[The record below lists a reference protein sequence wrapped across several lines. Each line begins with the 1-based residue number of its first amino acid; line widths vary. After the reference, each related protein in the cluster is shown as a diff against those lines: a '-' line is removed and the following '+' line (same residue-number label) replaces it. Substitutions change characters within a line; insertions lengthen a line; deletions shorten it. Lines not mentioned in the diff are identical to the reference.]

1 MRKSATSI
9 VKNKWANSGADKPK
23 PSATLGLQK
32 SRRSSGFTLLE
43 VVLAIAVL
51 ASALAAVMG
60 VAIGQVRAEQRLNE
74 RFFAGLVAKNVINE
88 TRLTERWPA
97 LGERSG
103 EVTQGQRR
111 FSWQMRILPT
121 PSTQMRRVDVQVS
134 AISAVPQSSS
144 ANAAPIVRLSAFSR
158 QR

>member
-9 VKNKWANSGADKPK
+9 ARSKWANSGQRIP
-23 PSATLGLQK
+23 LW
-32 SRRSSGFTLLE
+32 SRHTGGFTLLE

-60 VAIGQVRAEQRLNE
+60 TAIGQVRAEQRLNE
-74 RFFAGLVAKNVINE
+74 RFFAGLVAKNVVSEIK
-88 TRLTERWPA
+88 LTERWPQ

-103 EVTQGQRR
+103 EVLQGQRR
-111 FSWQMRILPT
+111 FRWQMRILPT
-121 PSTQMRRVDVQVS
+121 PSAQMRRVDVQVS
-134 AISAVPQSSS
+134 QVLSDAQNSADNS
-144 ANAAPIVRLSAFSR
+144 ASILRLSAFVR

>member
-9 VKNKWANSGADKPK
+9 VKSKWANSSADSAKFGAPR
-23 PSATLGLQK
+23 
-32 SRRSSGFTLLE
+32 SRRARGFTLLE

-74 RFFAGLVAKNVINE
+74 RFFAGLVAKNVISE
-88 TRLTERWPA
+88 TKLTERWPA

-103 EVTQGQRR
+103 EVLQGQRR
-111 FSWQMRILPT
+111 FSWEMRILPT
-121 PSTQMRRVDVQVS
+121 PSAQMRRIDVQVS
-134 AISAVPQSSS
+134 AVSSQSQTSA